1 MAMLARTVAMWQ
13 LFCQTWRMPSGSR
26 PLPSPLSL
34 AIARLLN
41 EAISESAASQR
52 AIAERAGI
60 SPAQLSRVLNGLKV
74 FTIDQLDA
82 VCDAVGTDLVD
93 LIERAELATSKRTD
107 LRLVA
112 NESINEFP
120 EGDDADYDQA

>member
-1 MAMLARTVAMWQ
+1 
-13 LFCQTWRMPSGSR
+13 MPSGSR

-93 LIERAELATSKRTD
+93 LIERAELATSKRTN